1 MIHRVILACGGVPA
15 AAATSAAR
23 GIEAEFKQHRKHF
36 KNVTCHFANGELVL
50 GADNDFDA
58 DGLALMDEF
67 SDLLSAFL
75 PPFDGDI
82 RFVSSEL
89 KS

>member
-1 MIHRVILACGGVPA
+1 M
-15 AAATSAAR
+15 
-23 GIEAEFKQHRKHF
+23 
-36 KNVTCHFANGELVL
+36 L